1 MQQSKLML
9 KTAIYCVVFVVAA
22 MGVMLYFSAHKIIV
36 VADVAQ
42 DEVVRETGETPVNAV
57 KDENLIFFDRGN
69 SNTNYFCIP
78 MPENV
83 KAEDVTIENHYMDQ
97 ELWVIIQPKEMTDK
111 DKFYEQNHVYG
122 NCADVINGHFEIEE
136 NHICLKFALT
146 DVYEYQ
152 SIFENNILYIDFVA
166 PKEVYDRIVV
176 IDAGH
181 GAEDTGVVSDDL
193 KEKDIALNIVRA
205 LKGKLDG
212 TEIKVYYTRMDDS
225 NPSDERRVN
234 LAGAVKA
241 DMLIRV
247 ETGESD
253 NSKDYGTE
261 AVYNSRFFIPGF
273 GSVELADILER
284 EVVTSISGKANGLV
298 EADEDDPV
306 IINATVPATTIRV
319 GYLTNRQEAI
329 LLQREDYINRIA
341 DGIYN
346 AIMKVYEE

>member
-122 NCADVINGHFEIEE
+122 NCADVINGHFAIEE
-136 NHICLKFALT
+136 SRICLKFALT

-284 EVVTSISGKANGLV
+284 EVVTSISGKATGLV
-298 EADEDDPV
+298 EAEEDDPV

>member
-1 MQQSKLML
+1 M
-9 KTAIYCVVFVVAA
+9 VFAVAA

-42 DEVVRETGETPVNAV
+42 DEVVRETGETPVNV
-57 KDENLIFFDRGN
+57 VRDENLIFFDRES

-78 MPENV
+78 MPGNV

-122 NCADVINGHFEIEE
+122 NCADVINGRFEIEE
-136 NHICLKFALT
+136 NRICLKFALT

-152 SIFENNILYIDFVA
+152 SIFENNILYVDFVA

-181 GAEDTGVVSDDL
+181 GAEDTGIVSDDVQ
-193 KEKDIALNIVRA
+193 EKDVALNIVRA
-205 LKGKLDG
+205 LKGKLDA

-234 LAGAVKA
+234 LASAVKA

-298 EADEDDPV
+298 EAEEDDPV